1 MSSLFM
7 VRALNYFLRLAS
19 RNRISK
25 VFNCDDLLCC
35 IYLTVMFL
43 FAFIFLF
50 VAPCEEIQ
58 DSLEFWISGT
68 GFWIP
73 CCGFWISGTEFWIPC
88 CGFRMSGTGFWIVD
102 SMLWI
107 PDFRNW
113 ILDSK
118 LWILDSMLWILDF
131 RNWIPDYRSWISD
144 SISVKL
150 GFVPHSTRG
159 ISDPWAQCSTD
170 SKAQRI
176 PESTSKNFPDS
187 EIWITLIYARRI
199 QFIFYVLKDCA
210 YLELNCRCQYCN
222 YWLDNIILKGGP
234 IHKPYWLPWAP
245 LPHLFS
251 KFNMYI
257 LCFSTKW

>member
-1 MSSLFM
+1 
-7 VRALNYFLRLAS
+7 
-19 RNRISK
+19 
-25 VFNCDDLLCC
+25 
-35 IYLTVMFL
+35 MFL

-58 DSLEFWISGT
+58 DSL
-68 GFWIP
+68 
-73 CCGFWISGTEFWIPC
+73 GFWISTLWILD
-88 CGFRMSGTGFWIVD
+88 FRNCILD

-107 PDFRNW
+107 LDIRNW
-113 ILDSK
+113 ILN
-118 LWILDSMLWILDF
+118 SMLWILDF
-131 RNWIPDYRSWISD
+131 RNWILDYRSWISD

-150 GFVPHSTRG
+150 GFDPHSTRG

-187 EIWITLIYARRI
+187 EIRIILIYACRI

-222 YWLDNIILKGGP
+222 YWLDNIILKGIP
-234 IHKPYWLPWAP
+234 IQKPYWLPWAP

-257 LCFSTKW
+257 LCFLAKWQ

>member
-1 MSSLFM
+1 M
-7 VRALNYFLRLAS
+7 RK
-19 RNRISK
+19 SK
-25 VFNCDDLLCC
+25 
-35 IYLTVMFL
+35 TVL
-43 FAFIFLF
+43 DSAF
-50 VAPCEEIQ
+50 PR
-58 DSLEFWISGT
+58 
-68 GFWIP
+68 
-73 CCGFWISGTEFWIPC
+73 CGFWISGTVFWILAVDSGFYAVDSGYQELDSEFHAVDSGFLQLDSGFQAVDSRFHAVDSGYRELDSGFHAVDSGFQELDSGFWIPN
-88 CGFRMSGTGFWIVD
+88 

-113 ILDSK
+113 ILNSK

-131 RNWIPDYRSWISD
+131 RNWILDYRSWISD

-150 GFVPHSTRG
+150 GFDPHSTRG

-187 EIWITLIYARRI
+187 EIRIILIYACRI

-257 LCFSTKW
+257 LCFLAKWQ